1 MNATIWG
8 YGRYAD
14 SVSLLKI
21 VYFWIIMKNIHIVLK
36 KCEFLS
42 NEISIFM
49 RELLTTQGDGGH
61 MILRTQFFEAPII
74 YISFDQYTIFMLLP
88 LIHWENNF
96 YLLVHL
102 ILKSM

>member
-1 MNATIWG
+1 
-8 YGRYAD
+8 
-14 SVSLLKI
+14 
-21 VYFWIIMKNIHIVLK
+21 MKNIHIVLK

-102 ILKSM
+102 ILKSMSFLNVLYISSFRKKIFTQPCLI